1 MDILVLLIP
10 VSLVFLA
17 LAVWL
22 FIWSVNN
29 KQFED
34 LEKHGLEVLFDD
46 EASDKSTE
54 SKPK

>member
-22 FIWSVNN
+22 FIWAVNN

-46 EASDKSTE
+46 DKADKSADNR
-54 SKPK
+54 SS